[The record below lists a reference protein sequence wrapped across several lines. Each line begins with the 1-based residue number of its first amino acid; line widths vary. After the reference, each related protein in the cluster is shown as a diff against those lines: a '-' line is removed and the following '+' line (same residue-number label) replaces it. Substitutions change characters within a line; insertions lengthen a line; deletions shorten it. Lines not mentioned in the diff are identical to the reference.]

1 MKAPVAL
8 AGAAAAAAV
17 LGAFYDLDSGE
28 LTREYVVRVEA
39 GRGATSPL
47 ADEKTVAK
55 SSVARAPPRG
65 HVRTTSMVWPGGG
78 GRATDGRTMIV
89 GTNYNFSD
97 TQTTYFHTVLVS

>member
-55 SSVARAPPRG
+55 SSVARAPERPRPDNVDGLAWGRGACHRRPHHDRG
-65 HVRTTSMVWPGGG
+65 HE
-78 GRATDGRTMIV
+78 
-89 GTNYNFSD
+89 
-97 TQTTYFHTVLVS
+97 L